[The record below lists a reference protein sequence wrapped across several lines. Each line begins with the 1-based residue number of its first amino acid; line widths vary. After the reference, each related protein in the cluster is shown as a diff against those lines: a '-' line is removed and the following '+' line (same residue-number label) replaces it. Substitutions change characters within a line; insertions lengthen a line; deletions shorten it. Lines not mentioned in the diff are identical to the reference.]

1 MASNGSG
8 RFLAAMVFLCIT
20 GTQALAVQ
28 SVAAD
33 GFWAEGAGF
42 DEDFDETV
50 PPTLP
55 SGWRATHEGS
65 GTGWVTTTVFPTNPP
80 NAAGT
85 DTPGTPTESML
96 IGPAFYVPVR
106 AGLFFAE
113 DFNLELTFDGAVL
126 EIAIGD
132 DDIRNERYADII
144 DAGGTFRTT
153 EYNSTISPFHGST
166 LAGRQAWSGTRS
178 GHASVT
184 VALPARAVGQN
195 ARFRWRVATD
205 DSVPSA
211 GYAIDNVHLFFDDP
225 DFIYVDG
232 FDRRGIP

>member
-8 RFLAAMVFLCIT
+8 RILAAMVFLCIA

-28 SVAAD
+28 SDPAD
-33 GFWAEGAGF
+33 GVGASGTGF
-42 DEDFDETV
+42 DEDFDGTI
-50 PPTLP
+50 PPALP

-80 NAAGT
+80 NAAIT
-85 DTPGTPTESML
+85 DSPGTPTESML

-106 AGLFFAE
+106 AALFFAE
-113 DFNLELTFDGAVL
+113 DFNLESTFDGAVL

-132 DDIRNERYADII
+132 DDIRNERYADIL
-144 DAGGTFRTT
+144 DAGGAFHST
-153 EYNSTISPFHGST
+153 EYNSTISTLHGST

-178 GHASVT
+178 GHAIVT

-205 DSVPSA
+205 DSVPSG
-211 GYAIDNVHLFFDDP
+211 GYAIDNVHLLFEDSG
-225 DFIYVDG
+225 FIYVDG
-232 FDRRGIP
+232 FDRRGTP